1 MRVFVTGATGFIGS
15 AVVQELLGAGHQVL
29 GLARSPAAAQ
39 KLANAGAQAH
49 VGSLDDLASLRT
61 GAAAADGVIHLA
73 YIHEFSHAPLSTR
86 LRVLLGGL
94 PGGIAAR
101 FIGAIGEA
109 DRRAVAAL
117 GEALTGSGRPLVV
130 TSGIAALPAGRLT
143 TEDEPGD
150 PRAVAAHRLPSEDAA
165 QALAAQGV
173 RTSVVRL
180 PPTVHGDGD
189 TGFVPR
195 LIGIARKKGV
205 SAYIG
210 EGLNRWSAVH
220 RLDAARLFRLALEQ
234 GVAGARYH
242 GVAEEGVP
250 TKEIAALIGRR
261 LHLPVVGMSPQEAG
275 RHFGFLGPLFG
286 TDNPASSALTQE
298 RLGWRPT
305 QPGLL
310 ADLDQSTRYFAS

>member
-1 MRVFVTGATGFIGS
+1 MRVFVTGATGFIGA
-15 AVVQELLGAGHQVL
+15 AVVQELLDAGHQVL
-29 GLARSPAAAQ
+29 GLARSRAAAL
-39 KLANAGAQAH
+39 KLATAGAQAH
-49 VGSLDDLASLRT
+49 EGALDDLASLRT

-73 YIHEFSHAPLSTR
+73 YIHEFSYAPLSTR

-109 DRRAVAAL
+109 DQRAVEAL
-117 GEALTGSGRPLVV
+117 GEALAGSGRPLVV
-130 TSGIAALPAGRLT
+130 TSGIAALAAGRLT
-143 TEDEPGD
+143 SEDEAGD
-150 PRAVAAHRLPSEDAA
+150 PGSIAAHRLASEDVAL
-165 QALAAQGV
+165 ALAAQGV
-173 RTSVVRL
+173 RASVVRL

-205 SAYIG
+205 SAYVG
-210 EGLNRWSAVH
+210 DGLNRWSAVH
-220 RLDAARLFRLALEQ
+220 RLDAAHLFRLALEQ
-234 GVAGARYH
+234 GTAGARYH
-242 GVAEEGVP
+242 GVAEEGIS

-261 LHLPVVGMSPQEAG
+261 LHMPVVGQSTQEAG

-286 TDNPASSALTQE
+286 TDNPASSTLTQA
-298 RLGWRPT
+298 RLGWQPT

-310 ADLDQSTRYFAS
+310 ADLAQSTTYFDH